1 MKKQVLFYDELI
13 PLPEEFLSQ
22 FVSIKF
28 KAKEL
33 NNKILIENKCNILLS
48 RSTLKINK
56 NLLTNVP
63 LQYYATATAG
73 FDHVDIDYLISND
86 IQYFFSSGC
95 NSNSVAE
102 YVMIN
107 IQNHLSENN
116 LSPKTQTIGIIGY
129 GNIGKK
135 VAHYSKLLA
144 LKVIVNDPP
153 LSDMNYNFPAD
164 FKYVELN
171 NLLTN
176 SDIITNH
183 IPLTKDGKYK
193 SHNLLNENLELIK
206 QDSLFL
212 HCSRGGIVNE
222 VKLLQIK
229 KEKNLTLI
237 TDVWENEPVINH
249 ELLDISE
256 ISTPHIAGHSI
267 NAKINASNMIMEDL
281 FIKKLI
287 DKKHNLDVSVVEISN
302 SLNIL
307 LKLEKA
313 KKERKIEKDS
323 EMLKRNKNIFTSMR
337 SNYPIRYESLKID

>member
-1 MKKQVLFYDELI
+1 MNKQILFYDELI

-33 NNKILIENKCNILLS
+33 DNHILKSQSCNILLS
-48 RSTLKINK
+48 RSTLKINSQF
-56 NLLTNVP
+56 LENVP
-63 LQYYATATAG
+63 LKYYATATAG
-73 FDHVDIDYLISND
+73 FDHVDIEYLKSRNIK
-86 IQYFFSSGC
+86 YFISSGC

-107 IQNHLSENN
+107 IHNYLSKNN
-116 LSPKTQTIGIIGY
+116 INPESQTIGIIGF

-135 VAHYSKLLA
+135 VAHYSKLLG
-144 LKVIVNDPP
+144 LQVIINDPP
-153 LSDMNYNFPAD
+153 LSDINFDFPTE
-164 FKYVELN
+164 FKYQNLD
-171 NLLTN
+171 NLLSKSN
-176 SDIITNH
+176 IITNH

-193 SHNLLNENLELIK
+193 SQNLLNENLELVK
-206 QDSLFL
+206 NNSLFL

-237 TDVWENEPVINH
+237 TDVWENEPNINQT
-249 ELLDISE
+249 LLDISE

-267 NAKINASNMIMEDL
+267 NAKINASNMIMEEM
-281 FIKKLI
+281 FESGIA
-287 DKKHNLDVSVVEISN
+287 DKNYKIETNDVEKTN
-302 SLNIL
+302 SLNIINQI
-307 LKLEKA
+307 EKA
-313 KKERKIEKDS
+313 KIERKIEEDS
-323 EMLKRNKNIFTSMR
+323 KILKSDKNNFTSLR